1 MLTTEAAL
9 QCVQQ
14 AVAEGKISLAAA
26 GNIRTW
32 LTEPYLEEYR
42 QQVLDHIA
50 DGRWEQLNNV
60 FWTVIPFGTGGRR
73 GRLYP
78 IGCNAINDRT
88 IGESAQ
94 GLADYVKAT
103 SGDKPLSCAVA
114 YDTRHRSRQFAELCA
129 EIMAA
134 SGFTV
139 YFLDGFRS
147 TPELSFAVR
156 QKQCDCGLIITA
168 SHNPPTDNAVKV
180 YGPSGGQLLPPHD
193 AESIGYMQRV
203 TWIRR
208 MPFTQACNAGKVVFC
223 QDEIDKAFTEAVLRQ
238 RIAGPRELKIIYS
251 PLHGVGASAVC
262 PVLEADGF
270 TDVELFA
277 PHAQP
282 DPDFSNVPGRSA
294 NPENP
299 AVFDIIIQR
308 AQQTGAHLV
317 MATDP
322 DCDRLGCAAPK
333 TLAPGSQWATLTGN
347 QIGSLLTD
355 FLLSQR
361 KAAGTLT
368 PQHFVVKTL
377 VTTELIRRIADH
389 YGVQTVGDLLVGFK
403 YIAREIDAR
412 GPEHFIFGAEES
424 YGFLAGDHVR
434 DKDGAVAAM
443 LLAELAARLKA
454 EGRTLHQQLDD
465 LLVRHGCHSESQFS
479 QQMPGE
485 KGMENMASLMA
496 ELRNRPPQSIGG
508 LPVAGVRDYL
518 TGTVALSDGSRQP
531 LPGPQGDMLIFDL
544 LPQGNYVAVR
554 PSGTEPKIKFYLFA
568 YDPPADREHL
578 EAVKASQQ
586 QRLQAMEK
594 DLRNIVASHRVT

>member
-1 MLTTEAAL
+1 M
-9 QCVQQ
+9 
-14 AVAEGKISLAAA
+14 
-26 GNIRTW
+26 
-32 LTEPYLEEYR
+32 P
-42 QQVLDHIA
+42 
-50 DGRWEQLNNV
+50 
-60 FWTVIPFGTGGRR
+60 
-73 GRLYP
+73 
-78 IGCNAINDRT
+78 
-88 IGESAQ
+88 
-94 GLADYVKAT
+94 
-103 SGDKPLSCAVA
+103 
-114 YDTRHRSRQFAELCA
+114 FAE
-129 EIMAA
+129 
-134 SGFTV
+134 
-139 YFLDGFRS
+139 
-147 TPELSFAVR
+147 
-156 QKQCDCGLIITA
+156 
-168 SHNPPTDNAVKV
+168 
-180 YGPSGGQLLPPHD
+180 
-193 AESIGYMQRV
+193 
-203 TWIRR
+203 
-208 MPFTQACNAGKVVFC
+208 ACKAGKVVFC
-223 QDEIDKAFTEAVLRQ
+223 QDEVDKAFTEAVLRQ
-238 RIAGPRELKIIYS
+238 RIAGTRQLKIIYS

-270 TDVELFA
+270 TDVELFG
-277 PHAQP
+277 PHAHP

-299 AVFDIIIQR
+299 AVFDVIIQR

-333 TLAPGSQWATLTGN
+333 TFAPGSQWVTLTGN

-412 GPEHFIFGAEES
+412 GPERFVFGAEES

-496 ELRNRPPQSIGG
+496 ELRSRPPQSLGG
-508 LPVAGVRDYL
+508 LPVAGVRDYF
-518 TGTVALSDGSRQP
+518 TGTVTLSDGTRQP

-578 EAVKASQQ
+578 EATKASQQ
-586 QRLQAMEK
+586 QRLQAMEN
-594 DLRNIVASHRVT
+594 DLRNIVDSHRAS